1 MSHIDNAEES
11 LAKYTSYRK
20 FYQKQNWVIEQLGL
34 EYTEMIPKFHP
45 ILAFFGLFLSIQIQ
59 VTIIFTDKINSNI
72 TVV

>member
-34 EYTEMIPKFHP
+34 EYIEMIPKISPQFWP
-45 ILAFFGLFLSIQIQ
+45 FLGY
-59 VTIIFTDKINSNI
+59 F
-72 TVV
+72 